1 MSSTVQQ
8 SSQAERLED
17 VAVAGMGAD
26 DKGHGGD
33 RLPEPFPHGSVET
46 PSNQSDEVV
55 VSETDPDGK
64 PSRPPQ
70 APERSKGK
78 IALIMGSLMV
88 RAHCL

>member
-33 RLPEPFPHGSVET
+33 RLPEPFPHESV
-46 PSNQSDEVV
+46 
-55 VSETDPDGK
+55 
-64 PSRPPQ
+64 
-70 APERSKGK
+70 
-78 IALIMGSLMV
+78 
-88 RAHCL
+88 